1 MIENSFRDR
10 MIVGAMLLIALVMY
24 AIFFAGMPLYADDL
38 WYSVYLKS
46 DRSLDAII
54 HTWKDHYLTDNAR
67 LSNIL
72 LVPLL
77 LLPKWAA
84 SLLTVAA
91 WGWVLC
97 AGAKMAGLRSDSV
110 SGWTLWIALTC
121 FILPWY
127 DSMGALCYQFNYILP
142 SALSLICIS
151 LFCNSK
157 RPRPLTCLLCGL
169 LCGAWHE
176 GFSLPIAGAML
187 LLYLSDSKT
196 RTRDNALLL
205 IGLGAGIAWLLV
217 SPGFRARFQMVAEHE
232 SHLMFGSILMK
243 TLLQPAILLSLA
255 AILLLPLTHK
265 ERLRKF
271 FTPLNLILLISMA
284 GGYVMHLATLVSP
297 RSGWWAEI
305 AGLILLL
312 EALRILFS
320 GRIAPWLK
328 CTAPLLLG
336 GFTLWRLITIDIYS
350 IQTGRDFRTA
360 LTEHEAAPHKAV
372 FIDFPTELDSPL
384 IAMMSPDFTIFLS
397 PTYQSQHNY
406 YLNGG
411 DAVTEELIVIPA
423 ALRKVTPQSGQ
434 PIEGNAGARM
444 LQGQLFIPCDS
455 TFTGEFPATV
465 DFGIK
470 KVNGVRMLYRP
481 FISEADGQR
490 YAYLY
495 PWRQVIAARLGSIRS
510 IDREDI
516 H

>member
-1 MIENSFRDR
+1 MIDNSFRDR
-10 MIVGAMLLIALVMY
+10 MIAGAMLLIALVMY

-77 LLPKWAA
+77 LLPKWVS

-91 WGWVLC
+91 WGWVLY

-151 LFCNSK
+151 LFCNGK
-157 RPRPLTCLLCGL
+157 RHRPLTCLLCGL
-169 LCGAWHE
+169 ICGAWHE

-187 LLYLSDSKT
+187 LLYLTDSKT
-196 RTRDNALLL
+196 RTRDNTLML
-205 IGLGAGIAWLLV
+205 IGLAAGIIWLLV
-217 SPGFRARFQMVAEHE
+217 SPGFRTRFQMVAGHE
-232 SHLMFGSILMK
+232 SHIMFGSILMK
-243 TLLQPAILLSLA
+243 TLLQPAMLLSLA
-255 AILLLPLTHK
+255 AIALLPLTRR
-265 ERLRKF
+265 ERLRNF
-271 FTPLNLILLISMA
+271 FTPLNLILIISMA
-284 GGYVMHLATLVSP
+284 ASYMMHLATLVSP

-305 AGLILLL
+305 AGLILLT
-312 EALRILFS
+312 EALRILPG
-320 GRIAPWLK
+320 GRTPAWLK
-328 CTAPLLLG
+328 CTATLLLG
-336 GFTLWRLITIDIYS
+336 GLTLWRLITIDIYS
-350 IQTGRDFRTA
+350 IEIGRDFSTA
-360 LTEHEAAPHKAV
+360 MTEHEAAPGKAV
-372 FIDFPTELDSPL
+372 FLDFPTELDSPL

-397 PTYQSQHNY
+397 PTYQRQHNN
-406 YLNGG
+406 YLKGG
-411 DAVTEELIVIPA
+411 NTAEQEFIVIPA
-423 ALRKVTPQSGQ
+423 ALRQVTPQSGQ
-434 PIEGNAGARM
+434 PIAGNAGARM
-444 LQGQLFIPCDS
+444 LDGRLFMPCDS
-455 TFTGEFPATV
+455 TYTGEFPATV

-470 KVNGVRMLYRP
+470 QVSGVRMLYRP
-481 FISEADGQR
+481 FISEADGRR

-510 IDREDI
+510 IDREDLP
-516 H
+516 